1 MAVVWKPAMKLLTT
15 SEAIEYTAA
24 RGLKRAPSTWA
35 HWAQEGEPPYR
46 KDASRYRLYDPK
58 DLDEFMRS
66 RLGPRQQS
74 TKSPRPAA

>member
-1 MAVVWKPAMKLLTT
+1 MKLLTT

-46 KDASRYRLYDPK
+46 KDASRFRLYAVS
-58 DLDEFMRS
+58 DLEDWIRS
-66 RLGPRQQS
+66 RVGP
-74 TKSPRPAA
+74 KSNGAKKGHRHE